1 MKILALDFSTERR
14 GVAVLD
20 GGVVR
25 GAVVATGHN
34 PSAMALVE
42 EVLRQAGLEREAI
55 ECIVVG
61 LGPGSYTG
69 IRASIALAQGWTLA
83 CGVGLLGVS
92 SAEVLAATAHAAG
105 LRGAIRL
112 AIDAQRGDFYRADY
126 ELSGTG
132 FRLTEPLRIVGRDEL
147 LQSAGKAIIGPE
159 ADRLGGS
166 ALSPDAAQLGLL
178 AASRKDFV
186 AGESLEPIYLR
197 ETSFVK
203 APPLR
208 VLPV

>member
-1 MKILALDFSTERR
+1 MKILALEFSSERR

-20 GGVVR
+20 DGTVR
-25 GAVVATGHN
+25 GAALATGHA

-42 EVLRQAGLEREAI
+42 EALRQAGLEREAV
-55 ECIVVG
+55 ERIVVG

-69 IRASIALAQGWTLA
+69 IRASIALAQGWALA
-83 CGVGLLGVS
+83 RGVGLLGLS
-92 SAEVLAATAHAAG
+92 SAEALAATAHATG
-105 LRGAIRL
+105 LRGPIRL

-126 ELSGTG
+126 ELSDAG
-132 FRLTEPLRIVGRDEL
+132 FNLIEPLRIVGRDEL
-147 LQSAGKAIIGPE
+147 LQSAGKTIIGPE
-159 ADRLGGS
+159 ADRLGGTQMF
-166 ALSPDAAQLGLL
+166 PDAAQLGLL
-178 AASRKDFV
+178 SVGREDFV

-197 ETSFVK
+197 ETNFVK